1 MSTDIVRWSPLL
13 QAKRRH
19 EQAALI
25 RSRLRPLLDDDARSD
40 RLAWWDQGRV
50 AIWASNAFFI
60 GETADI
66 AFANTILRYFR
77 DALPHPD
84 CPNVFDAAALAGVIA
99 QHGDRMEPDVRD
111 FCQAELA
118 HILPHGC
125 TRDFQ
130 FHGFN
135 DNMPVMWSWAL
146 IFGGDLLGERRCSEI
161 GRANLCQLR
170 DLFRRRGAVSEY
182 GQNYGT
188 HRLTGLAHLVDYAAD
203 PEVRALARDLEAR
216 VWAELAGIWHPTLG
230 QMGGPANR
238 GGYPLIG
245 ETTALLRQVFGDD
258 IAVSANPWHA
268 YFIPDIDADGF
279 TFAYPFA
286 YGAEFAAATYH
297 VPDAVAELFYAKPKG
312 FEIAYTAEN
321 GAANP
326 GVFCKQV
333 PVYGIGGRLIT
344 TQLTNELV
352 EIPHHP
358 AHGAQP
364 HGIVVHQGA
373 NYSLGTS
380 TTQMHET
387 SHAFRCAYRRGEEP
401 HSPADY
407 AEVLLRY
414 NINDKI
420 PGGRTVNT
428 YWKSPEYAD
437 EKENYCYLYW
447 DRGRHHGL
455 QHGNTAMLLTVP
467 NWSEYWDVRQMATEL
482 FVYKRAGMGRVCIGE
497 MPVESLPTACAE
509 EALITI
515 DEGATYLA
523 IFPLISRVREREAAI
538 RLREV
543 DEMLV
548 ISLINHE
555 GASLE
560 LSPRDMAKLGGGCV
574 FAARDAADYPS
585 FAAFQAE
592 MRGARLHD
600 QLYGGVR
607 RVHFATPAL
616 RLSMVLCPF
625 TNTVMYRCVN
635 GLDAVIPQFAYS
647 DGRHA
652 GLPFLDGT
660 PRVGFEDWEWITT
673 QIERDPE
680 TYNPID

>member
-1 MSTDIVRWSPLL
+1 MTVDRMLWSPAV
-13 QAKRRH
+13 QTERRR

-25 RSRLRPLLDDDARSD
+25 RTRLRPLLDDDARSG

-60 GETADI
+60 GEAADI
-66 AFANTILRYFR
+66 AFANAILRYFR

-84 CPNVFDAAALAGVIA
+84 GPNVFEAAALAGVLA
-99 QHGDRMEPDVRD
+99 QYGDRMEDDVRD

-146 IFGGDLLGERRCSEI
+146 LFGGHLFNEPRFTEI
-161 GRANLCQLR
+161 GHANLCQLR

-182 GQNYGT
+182 GQNYST
-188 HRLTGLAHLVDYAAD
+188 HRLTGLAHLADHAAD
-203 PEVRALARDLEAR
+203 PEMRTLAADLEAR
-216 VWAELAGIWHPTLG
+216 VWAELAGIWHPALARLC
-230 QMGGPANR
+230 GPGNR

-245 ETTALLRQVFGDD
+245 ETTALLRQVFGDA
-258 IAVSANPWHA
+258 ITVPSHPWHV

-279 TFAYPFA
+279 TFVYPFA

-297 VPDAVAELFYAKPKG
+297 VPDAVAELFYAKTKD
-312 FEIAYTAEN
+312 FSIAYTAEN
-321 GAANP
+321 GYANP
-326 GVFCKQV
+326 GLFCKQV

-344 TQLTNELV
+344 AELTSEQV
-352 EIPHHP
+352 EIPHYP

-364 HGIVVHQGA
+364 HGIVVHHGA

-387 SHAFRCAYRRGEEP
+387 SHAFRCAYRRGEAP
-401 HSPADY
+401 LSPDDY
-407 AEVLLRY
+407 AEVLLRC
-414 NINDKI
+414 NVNGKI
-420 PGGRTVNT
+420 PGGRTVNA
-428 YWKSPEYAD
+428 YWKSPEFRD
-437 EKENYCYLYW
+437 EKENYCCLYW
-447 DRGRHHGL
+447 DRGRHHSL
-455 QHGNTAMLLTVP
+455 QHGNTALVLTVP
-467 NWSEYWDVRQMATEL
+467 NWTEYWDVRQVATEL
-482 FVYKRAGMGRVCIGE
+482 FIYRRAGTGGIFVGE
-497 MPVESLPTACAE
+497 TTVDALPAAFAK

-523 IFPLISRVREREAAI
+523 IYPLIGRVRERDAAI
-538 RLREV
+538 RLRDV
-543 DEMLV
+543 DGMLV

-560 LSPRDMAKLGGGCV
+560 LSPREMAKLGGGFV
-574 FAARDAADYPS
+574 FTARDAKDYPS

-592 MRGARLHD
+592 MRAARMHD

-607 RVHFATPAL
+607 RVHFATPLL
-616 RLSMVLCPF
+616 RLSLVLCPY
-625 TNTVMYRCVN
+625 TNTVMYRSVN
-635 GLDAVIPQFAYS
+635 GLDAVTPQFAYS
-647 DGRHA
+647 DGCHA

-660 PRVGFEDWEWITT
+660 PSVGFADWEWITT
-673 QIERDPE
+673 QIEREPE
-680 TYNPID
+680 TYNPTD